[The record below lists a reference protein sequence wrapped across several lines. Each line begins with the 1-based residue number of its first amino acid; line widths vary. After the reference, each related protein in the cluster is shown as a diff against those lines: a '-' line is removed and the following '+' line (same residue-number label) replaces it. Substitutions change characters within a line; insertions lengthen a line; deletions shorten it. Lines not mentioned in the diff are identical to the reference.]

1 MLRYLDQGEI
11 TGKTAKKVLRTLFE
25 DRKAGGGKAV
35 HDIIEEQG
43 LWFNPFSE
51 EEYRVM
57 AKGIVDEYPEIVK
70 DVLVGNRK
78 GKGKLMFLVGQMM
91 RADREG
97 RMDPKVAAMVLEEV
111 IGVPPAE

>member
-1 MLRYLDQGEI
+1 
-11 TGKTAKKVLRTLFE
+11 VL
-25 DRKAGGGKAV
+25 GG
-35 HDIIEEQG
+35 D
-43 LWFNPFSE
+43 
-51 EEYRVM
+51 
-57 AKGIVDEYPEIVK
+57 
-70 DVLVGNRK
+70 RK